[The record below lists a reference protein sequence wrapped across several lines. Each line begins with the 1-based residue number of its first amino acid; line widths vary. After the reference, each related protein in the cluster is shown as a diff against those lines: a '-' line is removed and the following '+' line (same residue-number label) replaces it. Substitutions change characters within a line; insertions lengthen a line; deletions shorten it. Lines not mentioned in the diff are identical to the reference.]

1 MLLSKFILDNLE
13 TILQEWEN
21 FACSLL
27 PADHGLDQVALRDHA
42 KKMLKDVVKDLAQP
56 ETEEQEIAKSTGQN
70 DSTNSAA
77 TEHGKERLALGFS
90 LDAALAEY
98 RALRASVTRSWQ
110 TEIIDQPLTAIV
122 MADLIRFNEA
132 IDQLINE
139 SSTSYSAE
147 KELQKRAFDAILS
160 SLPNISFIV
169 TLEGRFSYA
178 NKAAA
183 ELFALPADQLVGKYF
198 VDLSLANAAELQQQ
212 IDAVISS
219 KKQLSVEIP
228 HAAPGG
234 QTEYYDYSFV
244 PSFDAKGMVA
254 AVAGTAHNIT
264 ERKRR
269 EDQNWNQA
277 NYDSLTGLPN
287 RQLFIDRMEQEIK
300 HAERVGTRTAL
311 LFIDLDHFKA
321 ANDQF
326 GHETGDILL
335 RLVADRLR
343 ACVRESDTVARLGGD
358 EFTVVM
364 QDLTDPQQVEL
375 VAWKI
380 LTELANSFQIL
391 NNTVRISASIGLS
404 VAPQD
409 ARSSADLIRNADK
422 AMYAAKTAGGNQFI
436 FFAQC
441 QGESIGAQL
450 QKQDERRR
458 YQRRGRDLRH

>member
-1 MLLSKFILDNLE
+1 MRLSKFILDNLE
-13 TILQEWEN
+13 TILQEWED

-42 KKMLKDVVKDLAQP
+42 KKMLKDIAKDLAQP
-56 ETEEQEIAKSTGQN
+56 ETKEQEVAKSTGQN
-70 DSTNSAA
+70 DSEDTAA
-77 TEHGKERLALGFS
+77 TDHGRERLALGFS

-178 NKAAA
+178 NRAAA
-183 ELFALPADQLVGKYF
+183 EFFVLPADQLVGKNF
-198 VDLSLANAAELQQQ
+198 VDLGLANATELQQQ
-212 IDAVISS
+212 IDAVIRS
-219 KKQLSVEIP
+219 KKQFSGEMP
-228 HAAPGG
+228 HAVPGG
-234 QTEYYDYSFV
+234 QTEHYDYCLV
-244 PSFDAKGMVA
+244 PSFDAKGMVD

-300 HAERVGTRTAL
+300 HAERVGTGTAL

-343 ACVRESDTVARLGGD
+343 ACIRESDTVARLGGD

-364 QDLTDPQQVEL
+364 QNLSDPQQAEL
-375 VAWKI
+375 VAGKI
-380 LTELANSFQIL
+380 LTELASPFQIL
-391 NNTVRISASIGLS
+391 NNTVRISASIGLT

-409 ARSSADLIRNADK
+409 ARGSADLIRNADK
-422 AMYAAKTAGGNQFI
+422 AMYAAKTAGGNQYSFSSQANI
-436 FFAQC
+436 A
-441 QGESIGAQL
+441 A
-450 QKQDERRR
+450 
-458 YQRRGRDLRH
+458 RG

>member
-13 TILQEWEN
+13 TILQDWEA
-21 FACSLL
+21 FAASLL
-27 PADHGLDQVALRDHA
+27 PVDHDLNQVELRDHA
-42 KKMLKDVVKDLAQP
+42 KKMLQDIAEDLAQP
-56 ETEEQEIAKSTGQN
+56 ETEKQEIAKSTGQS
-70 DSTNSAA
+70 DSKSTAA
-77 TEHGKERLALGFS
+77 TEHGKERLGLGFS
-90 LDAALAEY
+90 LNAALAEY

-110 TEIIDQPLTAIV
+110 KALIGKPQSPIA

-139 SSTSYSAE
+139 SATSYSFE

-183 ELFALPADQLVGKYF
+183 ELYGLPADQLVGKNF
-198 VDLSLANAAELQQQ
+198 VDLDLTNAAELQQH
-212 IDAVISS
+212 IEVVISS
-219 KKQLSVEIP
+219 KKQVEGEMS
-228 HAAPGG
+228 HAVPGG
-234 QTEYYDYSFV
+234 QTHYYDYIFV
-244 PSFDAKGMVA
+244 PAFDATGMVD
-254 AVAGTAHNIT
+254 AVAGTAYNIT

-269 EDQNWNQA
+269 EDQNWNKA

-287 RQLFIDRMEQEIK
+287 RQLFFDRMEQEIK
-300 HAERVGTRTAL
+300 HAERVGSRTAL

-321 ANDQF
+321 ANDHF

-358 EFTVVM
+358 EFTVVI
-364 QDLTDPQQVEL
+364 QDLADPQQAEL
-375 VAWKI
+375 VAAKI
-380 LTELANSFQIL
+380 LTELASPFQIL
-391 NNTVRISASIGLS
+391 NNTVRISASIGLT

-409 ARSSADLIRNADK
+409 ARESADLIRNADK
-422 AMYAAKTAGGNQFI
+422 AMYTAKTAGGNQLI

-441 QGESIGAQL
+441 PGESIGAQL
-450 QKQDERRR
+450 QRQDERRS
-458 YQRRGRDLRH
+458 YQRRGREFRH

>member
-1 MLLSKFILDNLE
+1 MPLSKFILDNLE
-13 TILQEWEN
+13 TILQEWED

-27 PADHGLDQVALRDHA
+27 PADHGLDQVGLRDHA
-42 KKMLKDVVKDLAQP
+42 KKMLQDIAKDLAQP

-70 DSTNSAA
+70 DSKDTAA
-77 TEHGKERLALGFS
+77 TAHGKERLSLGFS

-183 ELFALPADQLVGKYF
+183 EFFALPADQLVGKNF
-198 VDLSLANAAELQQQ
+198 VDLGLANATELQQQ
-212 IDAVISS
+212 IDVVISS
-219 KKQLSVEIP
+219 KKQFSGEMP

-234 QTEYYDYSFV
+234 QTEHYDYSFV
-244 PSFDAKGMVA
+244 PSFDAKGMVD

-343 ACVRESDTVARLGGD
+343 ACIRESDTVARLGGD

-364 QDLTDPQQVEL
+364 QDLSDSQQAEL
-375 VAWKI
+375 VAGKI
-380 LTELANSFQIL
+380 LTELASPFQIL
-391 NNTVRISASIGLS
+391 NNTVRISASIGLT

-409 ARSSADLIRNADK
+409 ARRSADLIRNADK

-436 FFAQC
+436 FFAQNP
-441 QGESIGAQL
+441 GKSIGPQL
-450 QKQDERRR
+450 QRQDERRR
-458 YQRRGRDLRH
+458 YERRGQDLLH

>member
-1 MLLSKFILDNLE
+1 MRLSKFILDNLE
-13 TILQEWEN
+13 TILQEWED
-21 FACSLL
+21 FAASLL

-42 KKMLKDVVKDLAQP
+42 KKMLKVIANDLAQP
-56 ETEEQEIAKSTGQN
+56 ETKEQEIAKSTGQN
-70 DSTNSAA
+70 DSKDTAA
-77 TEHGKERLALGFS
+77 TDHGKERLALGFS

-139 SSTSYSAE
+139 SAASYSAE
-147 KELQKRAFDAILS
+147 KELQKRAFDAVLS

-169 TLEGRFSYA
+169 TLEGRLSYA

-183 ELFALPADQLVGKYF
+183 EFFVLPADQLVDKNF
-198 VDLSLANAAELQQQ
+198 VDLGLANATELQQQ

-219 KKQLSVEIP
+219 KKQFRGEMP
-228 HAAPGG
+228 HAVPGG
-234 QTEYYDYSFV
+234 QTDYYDYCFV
-244 PSFDAKGMVA
+244 PSFDAKGMVD

-264 ERKRR
+264 ERKIR

-300 HAERVGTRTAL
+300 HAERVGTGTAL

-343 ACVRESDTVARLGGD
+343 ACIREGDTVARLGGD

-364 QDLTDPQQVEL
+364 QNLSDPQQAEL
-375 VAWKI
+375 VAGKI
-380 LTELANSFQIL
+380 LTELASPFQIL
-391 NNTVRISASIGLS
+391 NNTVRISASIGLT

-409 ARSSADLIRNADK
+409 ARGSADLIRNADK
-422 AMYAAKTAGGNQFI
+422 AMYAAKTAGGNQFTL
-436 FFAQC
+436 FAGKPRNQRMNRPSK
-441 QGESIGAQL
+441 EFP
-450 QKQDERRR
+450 
-458 YQRRGRDLRH
+458 YQAELGTS

>member
-13 TILQEWEN
+13 TILQEWED

-27 PADHGLDQVALRDHA
+27 PTDHGLNQVELRDHA
-42 KKMLKDVVKDLAQP
+42 KKMLQDIAKDLAQP

-70 DSTNSAA
+70 DSKHTAA
-77 TEHGKERLALGFS
+77 TEHGKERLGLGFS

-110 TEIIDQPLTAIV
+110 KALIDQSLTAIAI
-122 MADLIRFNEA
+122 ADLIRFNEA

-139 SSTSYSAE
+139 SATSYSGE

-183 ELFALPADQLVGKYF
+183 ELFALPADQLVGKNF
-198 VDLSLANAAELQQQ
+198 VDLGLANAAELQQQ
-212 IDAVISS
+212 IDVVIRT
-219 KKQLSVEIP
+219 KKQSHGEMP

-234 QTEYYDYSFV
+234 QTEHYDYLFV
-244 PSFDAKGMVA
+244 PSFDAKGMVD
-254 AVAGTAHNIT
+254 AVAGTAHNVT

-269 EDQNWNQA
+269 EDQNWHTA
-277 NYDSLTGLPN
+277 NFDSLTGLPN
-287 RQLFIDRMEQEIK
+287 RRMFIDRMEQEIK
-300 HAERVGTRTAL
+300 HAERVGSRTAL

-364 QDLTDPQQVEL
+364 QDLADPQQVEL
-375 VAWKI
+375 VAGKI
-380 LTELANSFQIL
+380 LTELASPFQIL
-391 NNTVRISASIGLS
+391 NNTVRISASIGLT

-409 ARSSADLIRNADK
+409 ARKSADLIRNADK
-422 AMYAAKTAGGNQFI
+422 AMYTAKTAGGNQFI

-441 QGESIGAQL
+441 PGESIGAQL
-450 QKQDERRR
+450 QRQDERRR
-458 YQRRGRDLRH
+458 YQRRGRDFRH